1 VDTSQVHAA
10 TRNKRARAERKGAR
24 ASRASCCRKG
34 FTIVELLIALVLLD
48 VGLLALVGLAAS
60 VDRDADS
67 VRTRTN
73 ALNAASGRLETMA
86 SHACQGGGSGVA
98 QVSPGITEWFAEAP
112 APNAT
117 RGIVDSVAYA
127 TPHGVRTFVLRT
139 AARC

>member
-1 VDTSQVHAA
+1 MDTSPSSA
-10 TRNKRARAERKGAR
+10 
-24 ASRASCCRKG
+24 RKG

-67 VRTRTN
+67 ARTRTN

-86 SHACQGGGSGVA
+86 SLACQGGGSGVA
-98 QVSPGITEWFAEAP
+98 QVRPGITEWFAEAP

-117 RGIVDSVAYA
+117 RGIVDSVTYV

>member
-1 VDTSQVHAA
+1 MDTNPS
-10 TRNKRARAERKGAR
+10 
-24 ASRASCCRKG
+24 SSRKG

-67 VRTRTN
+67 ARIRAN
-73 ALNAASGRLETMA
+73 ALNVASARLETMA
-86 SHACQGGGSGVA
+86 SLACQGGASGVT
-98 QVSPGITEWFAEAP
+98 QPSPGITEWFSETP

-117 RGIVDSVAYA
+117 RVIVDSVAYV

-139 AARC
+139 GARC